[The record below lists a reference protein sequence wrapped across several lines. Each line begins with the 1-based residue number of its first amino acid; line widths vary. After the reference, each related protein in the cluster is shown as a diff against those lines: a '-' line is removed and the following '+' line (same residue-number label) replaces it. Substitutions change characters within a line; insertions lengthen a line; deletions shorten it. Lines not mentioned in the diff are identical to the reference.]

1 MTAQDQ
7 PTATT
12 VETGD
17 VYWTDFPNI
26 IRLTGEETDGALC
39 AIEMRLPPG
48 YEGPPHVHEREDET
62 FHVVEGEVV
71 LTIGDETT
79 VADAG
84 TIVHG
89 PRGVPHGHAN
99 ESDDEAVIITWV
111 HPAGFEE
118 FMARAA
124 PKVTD
129 PDDPPVLD
137 MERVLELAP
146 AYGVEFLLPEESA

>member
-7 PTATT
+7 PTAPT
-12 VETGD
+12 VEIGD
-17 VYWTDFPNI
+17 VYWTGFPNI
-26 IRLTGEETDGALC
+26 IRLTGDETDGAC
-39 AIEMRLPPG
+39 SVIEMRLPPG
-48 YEGPPHVHEREDET
+48 YEGPPHVHGREDET
-62 FHVVEGEVV
+62 FHVLEGEVV
-71 LTIGDETT
+71 LTVGDETV

-99 ESDDEAVIITWV
+99 VSDDEAVLLTWV

-124 PKVTD
+124 PRMTD
-129 PDDPPVLD
+129 PADPPELD
-137 MERVLELAP
+137 MARVLELAP
-146 AYGVEFLLPEESA
+146 EYGIEFFLPDG